1 MLYVTLRHMVSLMDG
16 NQTYL
21 TIDEYA
27 ALVRVTP
34 ATVRRLISEGA
45 LEGIRVGSQ
54 YRLLPPTPTRFVPK
68 QSA

>member
-1 MLYVTLRHMVSLMDG
+1 MDG
-16 NQTYL
+16 KQTYL

-34 ATVRRLISEGA
+34 TTVRRLISEGA

-54 YRLLPPTPTRFVPK
+54 YRLVPPTPQRFEPRK
-68 QSA
+68 SA